1 MLHCPQHCDGE
12 SRGIVVLRQSLIF
25 LFGWAVVTHPNTVG
39 QECPTYIA
47 SVDIAL
53 VPV

>member
-1 MLHCPQHCDGE
+1 MLHCRHDCDGE
-12 SRGIVVLRQSLIF
+12 SRGTVVLRQRLIF

-47 SVDIAL
+47 SGDIAL